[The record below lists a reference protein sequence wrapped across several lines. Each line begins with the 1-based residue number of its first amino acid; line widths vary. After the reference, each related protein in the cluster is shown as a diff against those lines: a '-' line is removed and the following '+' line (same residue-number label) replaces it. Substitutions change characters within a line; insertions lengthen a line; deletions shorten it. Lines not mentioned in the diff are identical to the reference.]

1 MTYYN
6 LYNELK
12 QIYNY
17 DAPRIEIDELVEI
30 RNFDFHS
37 PNYKI
42 QSGEDAYSCLTHEKV
57 FPMDPATKSIFNF
70 GNGLLDVSDST
81 VKENSQFKYSV
92 FTPKG
97 TIKTNKVIMMF
108 HGFNEKHWHKYLTW
122 AYRLCNLTGKTVILF
137 PIAFHMNRAPQDWS
151 DKRKMYSISENRK
164 AHFPDIIDSS
174 LSNVAIS
181 TRLQMRPQRF
191 VWSGLQTY
199 HDVIDFITTI
209 RQGNHPFISESATFD
224 IFAYSIGSLL
234 SQILMM
240 ANSNQLFDKT
250 RLFIF
255 CGGATFNRYS
265 AVTKFILD
273 SEANVELYS
282 FLIEHLERH
291 LAQDKRLGHF
301 LSEQHIEGK
310 CFKSMINYKQFKDF
324 RESRFND
331 VSDRISAIGL
341 EQDTVIPPYEMCN
354 TLKGSSLKIPIN
366 VEAIDFEYEYKHEDP
381 FPVIQKLDELVLKN
395 YISVFDKVAE
405 FLQ

>member
-1 MTYYN
+1 VT
-6 LYNELK
+6 
-12 QIYNY
+12 
-17 DAPRIEIDELVEI
+17 
-30 RNFDFHS
+30 
-37 PNYKI
+37 
-42 QSGEDAYSCLTHEKV
+42 
-57 FPMDPATKSIFNF
+57 FPSDHATGSLLHF
-70 GNGLLDVSDST
+70 GNPLLDVADST
-81 VKENSQFKYSV
+81 VSENSQFRYSV

-97 TIKTNKVIMMF
+97 TLKTNKVIMMF

-164 AHFPDIIDSS
+164 SHFPDIIDSS

-181 TRLQMRPQRF
+181 TRLQIRPQRF

-199 HDVIDFITTI
+199 HDVIDFITAI
-209 RQGNHPFISESATFD
+209 RQGNHPFISDTASFD

-240 ANSNQLFDKT
+240 ANSDQLFDKS

-282 FLIEHLERH
+282 FLIQHL
-291 LAQDKRLGHF
+291 
-301 LSEQHIEGK
+301 
-310 CFKSMINYKQFKDF
+310 
-324 RESRFND
+324 
-331 VSDRISAIGL
+331 
-341 EQDTVIPPYEMCN
+341 
-354 TLKGSSLKIPIN
+354 
-366 VEAIDFEYEYKHEDP
+366 
-381 FPVIQKLDELVLKN
+381 
-395 YISVFDKVAE
+395 
-405 FLQ
+405 